1 MICYAGS
8 MTITYQFRVA
18 NTTLGGFV
26 KLLGMWKGSVYKL
39 VYKEMIIFA
48 LLYAAI
54 SLVYRL
60 GLNEQQRLYDLALP
74 ASKTI
79 Y

>member
-1 MICYAGS
+1 

-39 VYKEMIIFA
+39 VYKEMLIFSA
-48 LLYAAI
+48 LYATI

-60 GLNEQQRLYDLALP
+60 ALNEDQRE
-74 ASKTI
+74 
-79 Y
+79 